1 MRRQPSTLPIGPA
14 WTSGLIV
21 SLAAAAGVCAAVVPA
36 ALAAQAQPGTL
47 AARVE
52 RATGG
57 AAFEIP
63 LRPGVEI
70 CDRGGI
76 TTTGW
81 RSGRHH
87 MRDDCGPGPAIVVVE
102 RGAGGAITDLS
113 LQRQRPAA
121 HVAYLGAAAG
131 PDVADFMFALAPAVR
146 RRVAGDALMITTLV
160 DGVDPAPRL
169 LDLARDR
176 ALGSEVRRAA
186 LFWVAQVASDRV
198 GEHLAGIAS
207 AEAEDQ
213 EVRNAAVFALSQR
226 PETESVPAL
235 MELAQEAPHVRTRR
249 QALFWLAQ
257 SDDPRV
263 ADFFADLILRGP
275 LGG

>member
-1 MRRQPSTLPIGPA
+1 MFE
-14 WTSGLIV
+14 
-21 SLAAAAGVCAAVVPA
+21 LA
-36 ALAAQAQPGTL
+36 
-47 AARVE
+47 R
-52 RATGG
+52 TGG
-57 AAFEIP
+57 E
-63 LRPGVEI
+63 
-70 CDRGGI
+70 
-76 TTTGW
+76 
-81 RSGRHH
+81 
-87 MRDDCGPGPAIVVVE
+87 
-102 RGAGGAITDLS
+102 
-113 LQRQRPAA
+113 
-121 HVAYLGAAAG
+121 
-131 PDVADFMFALAPAVR
+131 
-146 RRVAGDALMITTLV
+146 RVAGDALMITTLV

-176 ALGSEVRRAA
+176 ALEADVRRSA

-226 PETESVPAL
+226 PGAESVPAL

-257 SDDPRV
+257 SEDPRV